1 MKSDVSKSSSKKVA
15 TKNDISI
22 EESFENLDKL
32 IEQMDSDKC
41 SIEKSMELYEKGI
54 KILGE
59 VTKKVDKI
67 EKDMKVLE
75 KDR

>member
-1 MKSDVSKSSSKKVA
+1 MKSDASKSSSKKVA